1 MNTRHAKKLVSIFLV
16 GIIAAA
22 AGCLG
27 WHLGSKNAQKAAAQA
42 REAYMRQ
49 YSVGRSLLY
58 GRMAESWTK
67 CLSMLSANVVFLG
80 DSITAGGDW
89 QTYFPYLDTVNL
101 GLVGD
106 TLEGISQRVGQV
118 RAVMPEKCFLLIGVN
133 NLIYGRTCA
142 EILTDHDA
150 VLTALDAEETMVYVQ
165 SVLPVIEAE
174 RSESVANAQIRE
186 LNEGLQALAQ
196 AHALPYVDLY
206 PLFADAD
213 GSLRAAYSS
222 DGLHL
227 SELGYEVWQQALA
240 PYVDE

>member
-1 MNTRHAKKLVSIFLV
+1 
-16 GIIAAA
+16 
-22 AGCLG
+22 
-27 WHLGSKNAQKAAAQA
+27 
-42 REAYMRQ
+42 
-49 YSVGRSLLY
+49 
-58 GRMAESWTK
+58 
-67 CLSMLSANVVFLG
+67 
-80 DSITAGGDW
+80 
-89 QTYFPYLDTVNL
+89 
-101 GLVGD
+101 
-106 TLEGISQRVGQV
+106 
-118 RAVMPEKCFLLIGVN
+118 MPEKCFLLIGVN

-142 EILTDHDA
+142 EILTDYDA